1 MNKHLYRIIF
11 NKARNMLMVV
21 ADIATSGQ
29 GSTVRRRS
37 RRQSP
42 QCLCRLT
49 ALRLSLLLA
58 TGCISLTAQAN
69 IVADGQAPGNQQPT
83 ILNSANGT
91 PQIDIQTPN
100 AAGISHNTY
109 SQFDIDERG
118 VILNNSHNAVQ
129 TQLGGLVAGNP
140 WLAKAEAKIILNEV
154 NSVRASQLNGWIEV
168 AGQKADVIIANP
180 AGITCN
186 GCGFI
191 NAHRATLT
199 TGQAMMEQGRLKG
212 FDIERGEVRI
222 EKLGMDSSRQN
233 YTDIIARSVVINGK
247 LHAKDLKVTTGR
259 NIVDA
264 AHQNI
269 EKKSAD
275 GSKNPSFTLDV
286 AALGGMYANKIVL
299 VGTEFGVGVRN
310 AGHIGA
316 TAGEVRLTV
325 DGQIENSGT
334 IAARSNTTIKAESI
348 QSAKG
353 SILAA
358 GIDSKGKASLPSS
371 LTLTA
376 KQHIQANGQNL
387 ATNTIEAQSKT
398 IDLSDSKTT
407 ADRFTAKTPGQFNN
421 DGGTLVAREIN
432 LTTPDLS
439 NKQGKINQTGK
450 GELVL
455 NTQKLNNHSG
465 TLLNEGKR
473 LAITTNNLDNRHGK
487 IANNGDDLNLTV
499 HEANNTE
506 GGTIQLTGKGKLSL
520 NTHQWIGDGGKLLSN
535 GELVVQ
541 AHNLQ
546 LNKEAVTTADKI
558 TIKADTLSH
567 QSGVMQQ
574 QGKDKMSLT
583 ANTLNNQNGEIKG
596 NGNLKIDATTL
607 DNSKGKIIAAK
618 QGNLELTVDDA
629 LNNQDGHLEAS
640 QDIQLT
646 ATQLDNSRG
655 KIAATGG
662 STELII
668 GKNIENVDGR
678 IEAKTKLTTKSQ
690 ALNNHQGLLLA
701 QQIDSQTKGHKFTN
715 TAGQVIARE
724 KLTLNSGEL
733 DNTDGLLQSDSD
745 MIVNTH
751 GQKLTNIKAPKD
763 TKDTKNDAKKSSNKA
778 SY

>member
-1 MNKHLYRIIF
+1 
-11 NKARNMLMVV
+11 
-21 ADIATSGQ
+21 
-29 GSTVRRRS
+29 
-37 RRQSP
+37 
-42 QCLCRLT
+42 
-49 ALRLSLLLA
+49 
-58 TGCISLTAQAN
+58 
-69 IVADGQAPGNQQPT
+69 
-83 ILNSANGT
+83 
-91 PQIDIQTPN
+91 
-100 AAGISHNTY
+100 
-109 SQFDIDERG
+109 
-118 VILNNSHNAVQ
+118 AVQ
-129 TQLGGLVAGNP
+129 TQLGGMVAGNP

-154 NSVRASQLNGWIEV
+154 NSVGASKLNGWIEV

-222 EKLGMDSSRQN
+222 EDLGLDSSQQN

-325 DGQIENSGT
+325 GGQIENSGT

-358 GIDSKGKASLPSS
+358 GIDSKGKASLPGS

-376 KQHIQANGQNL
+376 EQHIQANGQNL
-387 ATNTIEAQSKT
+387 ATNTIEVQSKT

-465 TLLNEGKR
+465 TLLNEGKH

-499 HEANNTE
+499 HEASNTE

-583 ANTLNNQNGEIKG
+583 ANTLDNQNGEIKG

-629 LNNQDGHLEAS
+629 LNNQDGHLEAG
-640 QDIQLT
+640 QNIQLT
-646 ATQLDNSRG
+646 ATQ
-655 KIAATGG
+655 
-662 STELII
+662 
-668 GKNIENVDGR
+668 
-678 IEAKTKLTTKSQ
+678 
-690 ALNNHQGLLLA
+690 
-701 QQIDSQTKGHKFTN
+701 
-715 TAGQVIARE
+715 
-724 KLTLNSGEL
+724 
-733 DNTDGLLQSDSD
+733 
-745 MIVNTH
+745 
-751 GQKLTNIKAPKD
+751 
-763 TKDTKNDAKKSSNKA
+763 
-778 SY
+778 